1 MCSRRPSPTRK
12 RSPRSARMGRPGWRQ
27 TAKRHTHNS
36 RERRAHSHKTNRAE
50 MPAPRDVEMGG
61 SPRATTSPYLPG
73 CGGAGMRPLK
83 EHSAVCLARPRGG
96 PDRAAASR
104 PPERRSGAT
113 PHARHFRADCH
124 TTRTAT
130 HAARTFHS
138 SLTGRA
144 RVGSGVGSGAEG
156 DFPRPRPRAG
166 RRATARSSD
175 RTCGFGLRRA
185 CLPRGTRA
193 PSRRRRKL
201 ALCKHSFSVAGV
213 LSQHPARDTAG
224 RVRRWRRRR
233 ARRQGG
239 AEVPMPS

>member
-27 TAKRHTHNS
+27 TAKRRTHNS
-36 RERRAHSHKTNRAE
+36 RERRVHSHKTNRAE

-73 CGGAGMRPLK
+73 CGGAGIRPLK
-83 EHSAVCLARPRGG
+83 EHSAICLARPRGG

-130 HAARTFHS
+130 RPGRIIPLSQGGQESAAAWAAVQRETFLALGPALGGGPQPGQATGPADSASGEPVCLEARALLHGAGGS
-138 SLTGRA
+138 SLFANT
-144 RVGSGVGSGAEG
+144 
-156 DFPRPRPRAG
+156 
-166 RRATARSSD
+166 
-175 RTCGFGLRRA
+175 
-185 CLPRGTRA
+185 
-193 PSRRRRKL
+193 PS
-201 ALCKHSFSVAGV
+201 
-213 LSQHPARDTAG
+213 P
-224 RVRRWRRRR
+224 
-233 ARRQGG
+233 
-239 AEVPMPS
+239 

>member
-36 RERRAHSHKTNRAE
+36 RERRAHSHKTKRAE

-113 PHARHFRADCH
+113 PMRDTFE
-124 TTRTAT
+124 RTAT
-130 HAARTFHS
+130 PHGLPHTRPGRFIPLSQGGQESAAAWAAVQRETFLALGPALGGGPQPGQATGPADSASGEPVCLEARALLHGAGGS
-138 SLTGRA
+138 SLFANT
-144 RVGSGVGSGAEG
+144 
-156 DFPRPRPRAG
+156 
-166 RRATARSSD
+166 
-175 RTCGFGLRRA
+175 
-185 CLPRGTRA
+185 
-193 PSRRRRKL
+193 PS
-201 ALCKHSFSVAGV
+201 
-213 LSQHPARDTAG
+213 P
-224 RVRRWRRRR
+224 
-233 ARRQGG
+233 
-239 AEVPMPS
+239 